1 MNLKYTENQ
10 RKAINFKEGNLQII
24 ACAGSGK
31 TDVITRRIANLVV
44 GGVHTSA
51 IVAFTFTKNAAEEMK
66 FRIRKHLQELRPENP
81 EIGEMYIGTIHSFCF
96 ELLQDYKPKY
106 RGYDTLDEHTQVI
119 FISTYNHIDRIG
131 LRDLRYQKYK
141 KLVSFC
147 KNVDVVRGEM
157 IDPKLLPEDFRNCYE
172 NYLALLDE
180 ERYLDYS
187 GMIQEVVQLFEHD
200 SDFAEKINTRLKHI
214 IVDEYQDVNPLQE
227 KLIRLLAGKDGN
239 VCVVGDDD
247 QCIYQWR
254 GTTVENLL
262 TFADRYENVESIEII
277 TNFRSSKTIVDA
289 SKRFIE
295 TNTRRLPKDI
305 SSWKD
310 GKIKSEPGDMYTVIF
325 PDSKDEL
332 SFVLEKIKQLRGTKY
347 TNNRGEEFALD
358 YRDIAIFFRSVKFS
372 ADPYI
377 KTFKEHGIPFI
388 VKGGGKLFEQDE
400 VILVVKSIAYI
411 GNFSYGPGKTD
422 LTSLKELYT
431 SCFGSKGDLN
441 NFIKKIDAIK
451 STTSLEDRI
460 SMQGFFH
467 KILGFMGADQFEFSE
482 TQYYNLGMLSQAISD
497 FEAIY
502 KTIRLEQTKYFL
514 GFIVGYANW
523 SYEEGGSDDP
533 TKINAIKIMTVHR
546 AKGLQFPVVF
556 IADVVKGLFPII
568 PRENAWLIPEKLFD
582 KERYEGTIED
592 ERRLFYVALTRSE
605 KYLFITGSKGSQ
617 RRGTTNAPSRFFE
630 EIPKNKALIELVPD
644 PTKREQMD
652 LSVTPLL
659 KRFATSYS
667 DLRYYD
673 RCPYD
678 YKLRFIYG
686 FNPEVAIAL
695 GYGKSIH
702 NILNIIHS
710 EHRLNPPT
718 DEEIDRIIEEN
729 FFLRFCTGELLE
741 RFREYAKRIIK
752 NYVKA
757 FSGEFNLILET
768 EKSFEFALT
777 EALLSGQI
785 DLIKRLNEKGELEAI
800 EIVDF
805 KEHDNAEL
813 ATDYRKQLKLYAVAS
828 IRALGLNPKIATVH
842 HLDEGTRSEVDI
854 GSSELQ
860 KTEKNIKSTVSEIMR
875 RHFPKSPDNYK
886 CKSCDWK
893 YFCTKND

>member
-10 RKAINFKEGNLQII
+10 QKAIDFKEGNLQII

-31 TDVITRRIANLVV
+31 TDVVTKRIAELVV
-44 GGVHTSA
+44 DGVPTSA
-51 IVAFTFTKNAAEEMK
+51 IVAFTFTENAADEMK
-66 FRIRKHLQELRPENP
+66 FRIRKHLQDVRPENP
-81 EIGEMYIGTIHSFCF
+81 EIGEMYVGTIHSFCY
-96 ELLQDYKPKY
+96 ELLQEYKPKY
-106 RGYDTLDEHTQVI
+106 RTYDVLDEHTQVI
-119 FISTYNHIDRIG
+119 FISTYRHIDRIG
-131 LRDLRYQKYK
+131 LKDLSGTKYK
-141 KLVSFC
+141 KLKSFC
-147 KNVDVVRGEM
+147 KNVDIVRGEM
-157 IDPKLLPEDFRNCYE
+157 IDPKLLPDEFRRNYE

-187 GMIQEVVQLFEHD
+187 GMIQEVVQLLETD
-200 SDFAEKINTRLKHI
+200 SEFAEKINTRLKHI
-214 IVDEYQDVNPLQE
+214 IVDEYQDINPLQE
-227 KLIRLLAGKDGN
+227 KLIQLLAGKKGN

-262 TFADRYENVESIEII
+262 TFAERYENVQTIDIT
-277 TNFRSSKTIVDA
+277 TNFRSSKAVVD
-289 SKRFIE
+289 SSRKFIE
-295 TNTRRLPKDI
+295 LNSKRLPKDI
-305 SSWKD
+305 THSEE
-310 GKIKSEPGDMYTVIF
+310 GKIKSESGDLYTVVF

-332 SFVLEKIKQLRGTKY
+332 AFVLEKIKELRGTKY
-347 TNNRGEEFALD
+347 TNNRGDEYSLD
-358 YRDIAIFFRSVKFS
+358 YRDFAIFFRSVKYS

-377 KTFKEHGIPFI
+377 KAFKEHGIPYV
-388 VKGGGKLFEQDE
+388 VKVGGKLFEQDE
-400 VILVVKSIAYI
+400 VLLVIKTIAFLA
-411 GNFSYGPGKTD
+411 NKEFGPEETD
-422 LTSLKELYT
+422 VASLKKYYT
-431 SCFGSKGDLN
+431 SCFGSKGGLD
-441 NFIKKIDAIK
+441 NFIQTIEAIK
-451 STTSLEDRI
+451 STTSLEKRI
-460 SMQGFFH
+460 SLQKLFQQ
-467 KILGFMGADQFEFSE
+467 ILGFMGAEQFEFTE

-502 KTIRLEQTKYFL
+502 KTIRLRQIKFFL
-514 GFIVGYANW
+514 GFIVGYAQS
-523 SYEEGGSDDP
+523 SYEEGGSNDP

-556 IADVVKGLFPII
+556 IADVIKGRFPIM
-568 PRENAWLIPEKLFD
+568 PKENVWLIPENLFD

-592 ERRLFYVALTRSE
+592 ERRLFYVAVTRSE

-617 RRGTTNAPSRFFE
+617 RRGTSNTPSRFFE
-630 EIPKNKALIELVPD
+630 EFPKNKALMEPVAD
-644 PTKREQMD
+644 PTKREPMA
-652 LSVTPLL
+652 LTVTPPL
-659 KRFATSYS
+659 KKFATSYS

-686 FNPEVAIAL
+686 FNPEVALAL

-710 EHRLNPPT
+710 KYRLHPLT
-718 DEEIDRIIEEN
+718 DEEIDKIIDEH

-785 DLIKRLNEKGELEAI
+785 DLIKRVNEKGELEAI

-805 KEHDNAEL
+805 KEHDDSEL

-828 IRALGLNPKIATVH
+828 IRALGLNPKVATVH
-842 HLDEGTRSEVDI
+842 HLDEGTTTEVEI
-854 GSSELQ
+854 GSEELL
-860 KTEKNIKSTVSEIMR
+860 KTEDGVKSTVSDIMK
-875 RHFPKSPDNYK
+875 RHFPKSPNRSK

-893 YFCTKND
+893 YFCSKN